1 MAVSECDFLICLNIQ
16 DCREKTRRTS
26 GNIVG
31 SAFQSLGPL
40 HKADEGTFFFSTDF
54 VYFSQFFFSIVL
66 SFLPYYHS
74 KEIF

>member
-40 HKADEGTFFFSTDF
+40 HKADEGTFFFFNRFRLFFT
-54 VYFSQFFFSIVL
+54 VFFSIVL